1 MEIILIN
8 VKEVLETN
16 ETFVFFLKVSA
27 ELKEKSL
34 QAKTRGDEAFK
45 NKNYMAAVDAYT
57 QVITQYIALNFQAYI
72 AMING
77 EAKEWKDCWCQLLGK
92 GAFS

>member
-1 MEIILIN
+1 MW
-8 VKEVLETN
+8 KRSWETN
-16 ETFVFFLKVSA
+16 ETFIFFLKVSA

-57 QVITQYIALNFQAYI
+57 QVSSQYVALNFQVDI

-77 EAKEWKDCWCQLLGK
+77 WPRNERIADVN
-92 GAFS
+92 F

>member
-1 MEIILIN
+1 MSFLLNGNYFDQCERGPGRQT
-8 VKEVLETN
+8 KPS
-16 ETFVFFLKVSA
+16 VFSCKVSA

-57 QVITQYIALNFQAYI
+57 QVSTQYVALNFQAYI
-72 AMING
+72 AMITGRQRN
-77 EAKEWKDCWCQLLGK
+77 ERIADVN
-92 GAFS
+92 F